1 MPRIH
6 PVETTTQQR
15 IEISEATVSNKGAR
29 VEESP
34 ETTSAKAPTMLQQ
47 LCRTVNSWRHSSTK
61 RPRLAEDTKGS
72 AQKIKLIKLQ
82 LPPQLSSL
90 QRLIQRIETQD
101 TQTTDHPRSGHKRGR
116 QRLELDR

>member
-47 LCRTVNSWRHSSTK
+47 LCRTVNRDSRYTSNRSSSEWSQTGKTK
-61 RPRLAEDTKGS
+61 ARA
-72 AQKIKLIKLQ
+72 
-82 LPPQLSSL
+82 
-90 QRLIQRIETQD
+90 
-101 TQTTDHPRSGHKRGR
+101 
-116 QRLELDR
+116 